1 MILLVHSDILKLGLW
16 KGAIILK
23 EDKICSKDFAG
34 IYSDIADIVGI
45 EGTKKLFSCLKGQQI
60 TFPTRL
66 YTQEYVVKEVKRRSK
81 QDSIGKLAVEY
92 GYTEKWVRKL
102 IKQEEVELD

>member
-66 YTQEYVVKEVKRRSK
+66 YTQEYVVKEVQRR
-81 QDSIGKLAVEY
+81 KLAAEY

-102 IKQEEVELD
+102 IKQENVKLD